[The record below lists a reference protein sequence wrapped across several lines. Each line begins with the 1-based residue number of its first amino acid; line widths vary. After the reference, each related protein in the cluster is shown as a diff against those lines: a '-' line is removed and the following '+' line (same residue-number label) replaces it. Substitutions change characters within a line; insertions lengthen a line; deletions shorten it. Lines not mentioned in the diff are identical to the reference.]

1 MLDSDV
7 AILKLL
13 DKARIGEHV
22 QPICLPNA
30 QGTVEDSRQVMVT
43 GWSLLPDQKTGN
55 FEKARVGRVMLG
67 DIVHC
72 EQQYANYGLPIS
84 VSENMLCGRQGA
96 DADQSNICP
105 ADTGGILILPPVS
118 SDSSS
123 TPPHGQ
129 GSQEWKLLGLVSFG
143 YDSSNC
149 NPELY
154 TVYTHVANFV
164 SFIEGNMT

>member
-30 QGTVEDSRQVMVT
+30 QDTVEDSRQGMVT

-55 FEKARVGRVMLG
+55 VEKARVGRVMLG

-118 SDSSS
+118 SDSSF